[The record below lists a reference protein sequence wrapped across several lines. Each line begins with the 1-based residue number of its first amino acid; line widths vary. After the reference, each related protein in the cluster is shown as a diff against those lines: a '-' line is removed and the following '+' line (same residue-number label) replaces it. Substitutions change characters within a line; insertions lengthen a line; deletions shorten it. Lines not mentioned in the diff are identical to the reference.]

1 MKNDV
6 SIVIPAYNPGQEL
19 GEVVYGLKK
28 SGFSNIVIVDDGSTD
43 AQPFEGLNDVT
54 ILKNNRNMGKGYALK
69 KGFSYCK
76 NKFKDIKGIITV
88 DADGQHLVEDV
99 EKVYKKFSYNYNSLI
114 LGSRNFNGKDVPLKS
129 KIGNRIMQN
138 KIKSKIGIDITDTQT
153 GLRAIPID
161 IVNYIIDIKG
171 ERYEYETNMLLYCMN
186 NNINIMQVPIKTVYI
201 NRNKHT
207 HFQALKDSLKIY
219 NVIK

>member
-19 GEVVYGLKK
+19 GKVVYGLKK

-54 ILKNNRNMGKGYALK
+54 ILKNNINMGKGNALK

-207 HFQALKDSLKIY
+207 HFQALKDSLRIY

>member
-19 GEVVYGLKK
+19 GKVVYGLKK
-28 SGFSNIVIVDDGSTD
+28 NGFSNIVIVDDGSND
-43 AQPFEGLNDVT
+43 AQPFKDLSNVT
-54 ILKNNRNMGKGYALK
+54 ILKNNINMGKGYSLK

-76 NKFKDIKGIITV
+76 NMFKDINGIITV

-99 EKVYKKFSYNYNSLI
+99 EKVYQKFSDNHNSLI
-114 LGSRNFNGKDVPLKS
+114 LGSRNFNEKKVPFKS
-129 KIGNRIMQN
+129 RIGNKIMQN
-138 KIKSKIGIDITDTQT
+138 KIKSKIGIDIPDTQT

-171 ERYEYETNMLLYCMN
+171 ERYEYETNMLVYCIN
-186 NNINIMQVPIKTVYI
+186 NNINIMQVPIKTIYI

-207 HFQALKDSLKIY
+207 HFQTLKDSLRIY

>member
-19 GEVVYGLKK
+19 GKVVYGLKK

-54 ILKNNRNMGKGYALK
+54 ILKNNINMGKGNALK

-129 KIGNRIMQN
+129 RIGNKIMQN

-161 IVNYIIDIKG
+161 IVNYIIEIKG

-207 HFQALKDSLKIY
+207 HFQALKDSLRIY

>member
-6 SIVIPAYNPGQEL
+6 SIIIPAYNPGQEL
-19 GEVVYGLKK
+19 GRVVDGLKK
-28 SGFSNIVIVDDGSTD
+28 NEFSNIVVIDDGSTNV
-43 AQPFEGLNDVT
+43 QYFECLSKVT
-54 ILKNNRNMGKGYALK
+54 ILKNNINMGKGYSLK
-69 KGFSYCK
+69 KGFSYCV
-76 NKFKDIKGIITV
+76 NTFNDIKGIITV

-99 EKVYKKFSYNYNSLI
+99 ERVYQKFFYNYNSLI

-129 KIGNRIMQN
+129 RIGNKIMQN
-138 KIKSKIGIDITDTQT
+138 KIKAKTGIDITDTQT

-161 IVNYIIDIKG
+161 IVNYIIEIKG

-207 HFQALKDSLKIY
+207 HFQALKDSLRIY

>member
-6 SIVIPAYNPGQEL
+6 CIVIPAYNPGQEL
-19 GEVVYGLKK
+19 GKTVYGLKK
-28 SGFSNIVIVDDGSTD
+28 SGFSNIVVIDDGSSD
-43 AQPFEGLNDVT
+43 AQPFEGLSNVT
-54 ILKNNRNMGKGYALK
+54 ILKNNRNLGKGNALK
-69 KGFSYCK
+69 KGFSYCE

-129 KIGNRIMQN
+129 RIGNKIMQN
-138 KIKSKIGIDITDTQT
+138 KIKAKTGIDITDTQT
-153 GLRAIPID
+153 GLRAIPIN
-161 IVNYIIDIKG
+161 IVNNIIDIKG

-186 NNINIMQVPIKTVYI
+186 NNIDIMQVLIKTVYI
-201 NRNKHT
+201 NKNKHT
-207 HFQALKDSLKIY
+207 HFQAFKDSLRIY
-219 NVIK
+219 SVIK